1 LILCPAGYL
10 LARRLASRK
19 RWLSAPKERT
29 VSTDAGQ
36 RGISAA
42 SQCRRLIMTTRS
54 RRETVTFKHAFRIRG
69 IDRLLSVQR
78 IDASAFHAS
87 AFHE

>member
-10 LARRLASRK
+10 LAPRLASRK
-19 RWLSAPKERT
+19 RWLCAPKEHT

-36 RGISAA
+36 RGIPAA

-69 IDRLLSVQR
+69 IDRLLSAQR